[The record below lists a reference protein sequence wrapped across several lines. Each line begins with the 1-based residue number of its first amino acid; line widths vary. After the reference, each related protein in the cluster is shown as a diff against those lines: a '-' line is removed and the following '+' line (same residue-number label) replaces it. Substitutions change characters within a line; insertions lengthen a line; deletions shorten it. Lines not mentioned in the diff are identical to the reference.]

1 MRRALLFLLGAAAL
15 AGAAAGGGYFWLLHR
30 LDAPGPLGQP
40 ATVLLPRGG
49 GAEALALTLGDA
61 GVIEHPLLFLAGVR
75 LSRGQGP
82 LKAGEY
88 AFAAG
93 ISVNDVL
100 RQLREGRTVARRLTL
115 PEGAGVHQTLALLE
129 NETALTGDIGDS
141 PPEGSLLPE
150 TWHFSH
156 GDSRAG
162 LLARMRKGMDK
173 ALADAWANRAEGL
186 PYQTPQQ
193 ALVMAS
199 IIEKETALPAER
211 GKIAGVF
218 VNRLRRGMKLQSDPT
233 TIYAVTQGKGELGRP
248 LSRAD
253 LKLES
258 PYNTYV
264 ADGLPPGP
272 ICNPGRASID
282 AALRPESHDL
292 LYFVADGTGGHAFA
306 ATLAEHNR
314 NVQRWRDGQKA
325 P

>member
-1 MRRALLFLLGAAAL
+1 MRRALLFLLGALAL
-15 AGAAAGGGYFWLLHR
+15 AGAAAGGGYVWLLDR

-49 GAEALALTLGDA
+49 GTEALALSLGDA
-61 GVIEHPLLFLAGVR
+61 GVIEHPLLFLAGVK
-75 LSRGQGP
+75 LSRGQGA

-88 AFAAG
+88 AFPAG
-93 ISVNDVL
+93 ISINDVL
-100 RQLREGRTVARRLTL
+100 RQLREGRTVVRRLTA
-115 PEGAGVHQTLALLE
+115 PEGAGVHQVLALLE
-129 NETALTGDIGDS
+129 NETALTGEIGES
-141 PPEGSLLPE
+141 PPEGALLPE

-199 IIEKETALPAER
+199 IIEKETALPTER

-233 TIYAVTQGKGELGRP
+233 TIYAVTQGKGDLGRP
-248 LSRAD
+248 ISRAD

-292 LYFVADGTGGHAFA
+292 LYFVADGAGGHAFA

-314 NVQRWRDGQKA
+314 NVQRWRDGQKS